1 MKWIRGLTLSRLLV
15 ALTFIGVFVMATRAP
30 LDTDMLWH
38 LRAGE
43 WQVEHRALLR
53 VDLFSYSRAGEPWI
67 NHSWLSQIIMYGF
80 YAALGDA
87 GMALYTSIL
96 ATSGMIFVYR
106 TLEGNAVVKAFVT
119 VLASAA
125 AAVFWSARPQMVS
138 FFLSAVV
145 FYLLWHYLE
154 KDSDRL
160 WFIPLIM
167 VLWANLHGGFAIGFI
182 LMVLATVGEA
192 ARWLFDE
199 VLGGQEGPGLRRAG
213 RLIVVGLVSAA
224 AIGVNPYGPRM
235 ILYPFRTV
243 GIGVLQDFIQEW
255 ASPDFHQGQ
264 TWPFIWLLL
273 GTLALAGLSK
283 RRLGWRDAVLV
294 TGTAYASLLAG
305 RNIATFAV
313 VASPVLAAH
322 AQSWLDELGLRLH
335 LDRRPQGALA
345 VVNVA
350 ILVVALG
357 AGVAKMAYALNPAL
371 LLDARQ
377 QQLPVGAVT
386 YLEREQPPGPLF
398 NSYNWGGYLI
408 LAARDYPVYVD
419 GRTDLYDDDL
429 LQSYLNTYFAQPGW
443 QERLDATGANV
454 VLIEASAPLSQVLAL
469 SDGWKVGYA
478 DGVAVVYER
487 QDPLP

>member
-43 WQVEHRALLR
+43 WQVAHRALLR
-53 VDLFSYSRAGEPWI
+53 VDLFSFSRAGEPWI

-80 YAALGDA
+80 YAALGDV

-96 ATSGMIFVYR
+96 ATAGMVFVYR
-106 TLEGNAVVKAFVT
+106 TLEGNAVVNAFVT
-119 VLASAA
+119 VMASAA

-145 FYLLWHYLE
+145 FYLLWRYLE

-160 WFIPLIM
+160 WFIPPVML
-167 VLWANLHGGFAIGFI
+167 VWANLHGGFAIGFI
-182 LMVLATVGEA
+182 LMVLSTVGEA

-199 VLGGQEGPGLRRAG
+199 VLGGQEGPGFRRVG
-213 RLIVVGLVSAA
+213 RLAVVGLVSAA
-224 AIGVNPYGPRM
+224 AVGINPYGPRM
-235 ILYPFRTV
+235 ILYPFHTV

-255 ASPDFHQGQ
+255 ASPNFHQGQ

-313 VASPVLAAH
+313 VASPVLAVH

-335 LDRRPQGALA
+335 LDRRPPTALA
-345 VVNVA
+345 IVNVV
-350 ILVVALG
+350 ILLAALG
-357 AGVAKMAYALNPAL
+357 AGAAKAAYALNPVL
-371 LLDARQ
+371 LLQAREAG
-377 QQLPVGAVT
+377 LPVKAVA

-408 LAARDYPVYVD
+408 LTARDYPVYVD

-429 LQSYLNTYFAQPGW
+429 LRGYLDTYFAQPGW
-443 QERLDATGANV
+443 QARLDATGANL
-454 VLIEASAPLSQVLAL
+454 VLVEANAPLAQVLAL
-469 SDGWKVGYA
+469 SDGWTLGYA
-478 DGVAVVYER
+478 DAVAVVFQREEPIR
-487 QDPLP
+487 

>member
-1 MKWIRGLTLSRLLV
+1 MKWTRQLTLSRLLV
-15 ALTFIGVFVMATRAP
+15 AITFIAVFAMATRAP

-43 WQVEHRALLR
+43 WQVANKALLR

-80 YAALGDA
+80 YRLLGDT
-87 GMALYTSIL
+87 GMALYTAIL
-96 ATSGMIFVYR
+96 ATAGMVFVYL
-106 TLEGNAVVKAFVT
+106 TLEGNAAVKAFVT
-119 VLASAA
+119 VLAGTA

-145 FYLLWHYLE
+145 FYLLWLYLE
-154 KDSDRL
+154 KDKDRL
-160 WFIPLIM
+160 WFIPPIM
-167 VLWANLHGGFAIGFI
+167 LLWANLHGGFAIGFI
-182 LMVLATVGEA
+182 LMVLSTAGEA

-199 VLGGQEGPGLRRAG
+199 VIGGQEGPGLRRVG
-213 RLIVVGLVSAA
+213 RLAVIGLVSAA
-224 AIGVNPYGPRM
+224 AIGINPYGPRM

-255 ASPDFHQGQ
+255 ASPNFHEGQ

-273 GTLALAGLSK
+273 ATLALAGLSK

-322 AQSWLDELGLRLH
+322 TQSWLDELGLRLR
-335 LDRRPQGALA
+335 LDRRPRGALA
-345 VVNVA
+345 ILNVA
-350 ILVVALG
+350 ILLLALG
-357 AGVAKMAYALNPAL
+357 AGVGKVVYALNPVL
-371 LLDARQ
+371 LLQAREER
-377 QQLPVGAVT
+377 LPVTAVT

-419 GRTDLYDDDL
+419 GRTDLYDDEL
-429 LQSYLNTYFAQPGW
+429 LRGYLNTYFAQPGW
-443 QERLDATGANV
+443 QARLDATGANI
-454 VLIEASAPLSQVLAL
+454 VLVEASAPLAQVLAL
-469 SDGWKVGYA
+469 SDGWTLGYA
-478 DGVAVVYER
+478 DAVAVVYLREEPI
-487 QDPLP
+487 Q